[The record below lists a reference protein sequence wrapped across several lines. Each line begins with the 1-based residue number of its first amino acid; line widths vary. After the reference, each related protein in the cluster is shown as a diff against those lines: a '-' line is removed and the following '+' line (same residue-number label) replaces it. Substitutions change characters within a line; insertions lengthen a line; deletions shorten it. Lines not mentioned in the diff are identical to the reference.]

1 MYKKS
6 LYATVFMSVMM
17 SALTVTDVEARRC
30 CRRGSGASVAAGIF
44 AGAIAGAAL
53 AGSADVD
60 YYGYYYPYV
69 EPNYRVFYPGAPIY
83 AYDYP
88 TYKYSPIY
96 SYPYDNMYAP
106 GYYRPIY

>member
-1 MYKKS
+1 MI
-6 LYATVFMSVMM
+6 M
-17 SALTVTDVEARRC
+17 SAVMSAASFVDLEARRC
-30 CRRGSGASVAAGIF
+30 CRGGRGGSVAAGIF

-60 YYGYYYPYV
+60 YYGYYYPYM
-69 EPNYRVFYPGAPIY
+69 EPGYRVIYPGAPIY

-96 SYPYDNMYAP
+96 SYQYDTMYAP